1 MSAWAAFATLGMYPL
16 AGTDMFILSSP
27 SLGAGLDISVPD
39 PSGSG
44 GNILSLSIRVHN
56 ASADRYIISLLFFS
70 LSQSSHVIVDLLF
83 KLYYRAFQP
92 LRQQV
97 PAQWRSG
104 GLPHGALV

>member
-16 AGTDMFILSSP
+16 AGTDTFILSSP
-27 SLGAGLDISVPD
+27 SLGAGLDISVPA

-44 GNILSLSIRVHN
+44 ANTLSLSIRVHN
-56 ASADRYIISLLFFS
+56 ASANRYIILPDCFS
-70 LSQSSHVIVDLLF
+70 FKIPVLIIVQVTWCAL
-83 KLYYRAFQP
+83 QP

-97 PAQWRSG
+97 PSQWRSG